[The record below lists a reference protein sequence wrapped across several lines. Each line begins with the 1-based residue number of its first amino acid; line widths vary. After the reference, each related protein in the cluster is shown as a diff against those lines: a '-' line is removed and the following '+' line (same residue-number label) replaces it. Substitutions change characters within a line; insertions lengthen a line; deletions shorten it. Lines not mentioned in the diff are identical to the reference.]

1 MISDGDRLPRKRTSR
16 WKLLIVMALTLAAAR
31 GEGQHIFELLPEY
44 RERPAIADTPYLA
57 SDADEMSWPGKVN

>member
-1 MISDGDRLPRKRTSR
+1 
-16 WKLLIVMALTLAAAR
+16 LIVMALTLAAAR